1 MTGPTP
7 KHWRQ
12 VYKAMAPHAQFFHE
26 LHRRLQ
32 RTGLH
37 RDHRYL
43 LALDRALDR
52 LGTVALWTA
61 SAADR
66 REWQMDDLACDRPEW
81 WQGYGI

>member
-7 KHWRQ
+7 EQWRQ

-66 REWQMDDLACDRPEW
+66 REWQMDDLASDRPEW
-81 WQGYGI
+81 WTGDGI